1 MTEKGNFLNSIL
13 GPTIILLLF
22 LLSLTSFAGEIAL
35 TFDDAPRSSGKYFS
49 GAERANQLIK
59 SLNKAGVSQVAFFC
73 NSLRLDSEGRE
84 RLLTYAN
91 QGHVLA
97 NHSHSHPDIRSTS
110 VSEFIKDVQKGHDHL
125 SGLPNYKN
133 WFRFPFLQEGASES
147 DRDTVRKYL
156 KNRGFRNGYVTVD
169 TYDWYMDAS
178 LQKAVENKMKIR
190 TDGLCAAYVEILW
203 DGVQFYNQIARSV
216 LKRSPKH
223 VLLLHEN
230 DLAALCVGDLVEFIR
245 KQGWKIISPTEAYS
259 DPIASVE
266 PKTLYLNQGQIA
278 AIAKDK
284 GFSGPLVTKWENAHE
299 IDAEFSRR
307 KVFE

>member
-1 MTEKGNFLNSIL
+1 MIFRFSITL
-13 GPTIILLLF
+13 IFSLALLWPF
-22 LLSLTSFAGEIAL
+22 ASVAGEIAL

-49 GAERANQLIK
+49 GTERANQLVK
-59 SLNKAGVSQVAFFC
+59 LLSKAGVSQVAFFC
-73 NSLRLDSEGRE
+73 NSIRLDSEGRE
-84 RLLTYAN
+84 RLLTYAKH
-91 QGHVLA
+91 GHVLA
-97 NHSHSHPDIRSTS
+97 NHSHSHPDIRSTA
-110 VSEFIKDVQKGHDHL
+110 VSEYIKDIQEGHDQL
-125 SGLPNYKN
+125 SSLPTYQK
-133 WFRFPFLQEGASES
+133 WFRFPFLQEGANET

-156 KNRGFRNGYVTVD
+156 KNQGYRNGYVTVD
-169 TYDWYMDAS
+169 TYDWYMDVS
-178 LQKAVENKMKIR
+178 LQKAVEKKRKIH
-190 TDGLCAAYVEILW
+190 TDRLCSAYVEILW
-203 DGVQFYNQIARSV
+203 DGIQFYDQIAQVV

-230 DLAALCVGDLVEFIR
+230 DLAALCVGDLVEFVR
-245 KQGWKIISPTEAYS
+245 KQGWKIISPAEAYS

-284 GFSGPLVTKWENAHE
+284 GFSDPLVTKWENAHE

>member
-13 GPTIILLLF
+13 RPTIILLLF
-22 LLSLTSFAGEIAL
+22 LSSLTSFAGEIAL
-35 TFDDAPRSSGKYFS
+35 TFDDAPRPSGKYFS
-49 GAERANQLIK
+49 GTERANQLVK
-59 SLNKAGVSQVAFFC
+59 SLSKAGVSQVAFFC
-73 NSLRLDSEGRE
+73 NSVRLDSEGRE
-84 RLLTYAN
+84 RLLLYAK

-97 NHSHSHPDIRSTS
+97 NHSHSHPDIRSTT
-110 VSEFIKDVQKGHDHL
+110 VSEYIKDIQNGHDQL
-125 SGLPNYKN
+125 SSLPNYQKL
-133 WFRFPFLQEGASES
+133 FRFPFLQEGSNET

-156 KNRGFRNGYVTVD
+156 KNQGYRNGYVTVD
-169 TYDWYMDAS
+169 TYDWYIDGI
-178 LQKAVENKMKIR
+178 LQKAVEKKMKIH
-190 TDGLCAAYVEILW
+190 TDRLCSAYAEILW
-203 DGVQFYNQIARSV
+203 DGIQFYDQVGQSV

-230 DLAALCVGDLVEFIR
+230 DLAALCVSDLVEFVR
-245 KQGWKIISPTEAYS
+245 KQGWKIISPAEAYS

-284 GFSGPLVTKWENAHE
+284 RFSGPLVTKWENAHE

>member
-1 MTEKGNFLNSIL
+1 M
-13 GPTIILLLF
+13 LLW
-22 LLSLTSFAGEIAL
+22 SFASVAGEIAL

-49 GAERANQLIK
+49 GADRANQLIK
-59 SLNKAGVSQVAFFC
+59 ALNKTGVSQVAFFC
-73 NSLRLDSEGRE
+73 NSIRLDIEGRE
-84 RLLTYAN
+84 RLLMYAK
-91 QGHVLA
+91 QGYVLA
-97 NHSHSHPDIRSTS
+97 NHSHSHPDIRSTA
-110 VSEFIKDVQKGHDHL
+110 VSEYIKDIQEGHDHL
-125 SGLPNYKN
+125 SLLPNYQK
-133 WFRFPFLQEGASES
+133 WFRFPFLQEGVNEI
-147 DRDTVRKYL
+147 DRDKVRKYL
-156 KNRGFRNGYVTVD
+156 KDQGYRNGYVTVD

-178 LQKAVENKMKIR
+178 FQKAVDKKMKIH
-190 TDGLCAAYVEILW
+190 TDRLCSAYAEILW
-203 DGVQFYNQIARSV
+203 DGVQFYDQIAQSV

-230 DLAALCVGDLVEFIR
+230 DLAALCVGDLIEFIK

-259 DPIASVE
+259 DPIASIE

-284 GFSGPLVTKWENAHE
+284 GFSGPLVTKWESAQE